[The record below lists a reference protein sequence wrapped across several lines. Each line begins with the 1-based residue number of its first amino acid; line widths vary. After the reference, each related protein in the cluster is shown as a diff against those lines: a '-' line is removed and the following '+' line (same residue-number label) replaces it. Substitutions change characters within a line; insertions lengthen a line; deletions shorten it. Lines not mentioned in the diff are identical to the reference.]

1 MSRADWNALLP
12 NREAIESMSSEQLK
26 DAAIAAECHGTNICF
41 GIAAI
46 GTLLAGAALNEER
59 GLNPDAV
66 ADLGWLLESLG
77 KLSAKLADT
86 GSGIAI
92 ERKRRNTKREG

>member
-12 NREAIESMSSEQLK
+12 NHETIEAMSPEKLE
-26 DAAIAAECHGTNICF
+26 AAGQATEDYGMNIGF

-46 GTLLAGAALNEER
+46 GNLLAGTATNDDH
-59 GLNPDAV
+59 GLDPDAMS
-66 ADLGWLLESLG
+66 DLGWLLETLG

-86 GSGIAI
+86 GNGIRARRAAI
-92 ERKRRNTKREG
+92 QED